1 MGVFNFKQGE
11 AIYKYELRNKIGGGE
26 FGEVWLAID
35 RSIGTQ
41 VAIKLLD
48 GKNVSVDER
57 LIEAQI
63 GNHLNHQNLIKVHY
77 ADVVDYNGIPL
88 VIISMD
94 YQNQGSIVG
103 KLNSRNFLPLP
114 QLLSSSIDIL
124 RGLEYLHEQ
133 NMFHNDIKPSNI
145 LLGPHNEAILTDY
158 GITCYSADKQPVE
171 PRSFYRLHVAPET
184 LIQNQVSVLSDIY
197 QTGLTIFRLLNGI
210 GLVRN
215 RLTQV
220 GNWDAYND
228 LVKSGQIVLPQD
240 YQPFVPRNL
249 KAIIN
254 KAIDPDPTKRCSSAL
269 DLRRSLEK
277 LSYSGFWTADS
288 TGKYIG
294 EDSRYFYTFE
304 EIANG
309 HQKSIF
315 YAYKESKE
323 TRRITRITKFCG
335 KNLSDRDLNS
345 TKIAYMQSVVTG
357 NSG

>member
-1 MGVFNFKQGE
+1 MGLFNFKQGE
-11 AIYKYELRNKIGGGE
+11 IIYKYGLQNKIGGGE

-48 GKNVSVDER
+48 GKSVSVDER
-57 LIEAQI
+57 LVEAQI
-63 GNHLNHQNLIKVHY
+63 GNRLNHQNLVKVHY
-77 ADVVDYNGIPL
+77 ADVVNYNRMPL

-94 YQNQGSIVG
+94 YHHQGSIVG
-103 KLNSRNFLPLP
+103 KVNSRNFLPLP
-114 QLLSSSIDIL
+114 QLLACSIDIL

-145 LLGPHNEAILTDY
+145 LIGAHNEAILTDY
-158 GITCYSADKQPVE
+158 GITCYSPDRQPVE
-171 PRSFYRLHVAPET
+171 PRNFYRLHVAPET

-197 QTGLTIFRLLNGI
+197 QTGLTIFRLLNGL

-228 LVKSGQIVLPQD
+228 LVKNGQIVLPQD

-254 KAIDPDPTKRCSSAL
+254 KAINPDPTKRFSSPL
-269 DLRRSLEK
+269 DFRRSLEK
-277 LSYSGFWTADS
+277 LSYPGFWTTDA
-288 TGKYIG
+288 TGKYLG
-294 EDSRYFYTFE
+294 KDNRYSYFFE
-304 EIANG
+304 EIACG
-309 HQKSIF
+309 YQKTTFIT
-315 YAYKESKE
+315 YKVSKKTGRS
-323 TRRITRITKFCG
+323 TRVTKFCG
-335 KNLSDRDLNS
+335 NNLTDKDLS
-345 TKIAYMQSVVTG
+345 SSRIAFMQSVVTG

>member
-11 AIYKYELRNKIGGGE
+11 IIYKYELQNKIGGGG
-26 FGEVWLAID
+26 FGEVWLATD
-35 RSIGTQ
+35 RTIETP

-48 GKNVSVDER
+48 GKSVSVDER

-63 GNHLNHQNLIKVHY
+63 GNRLNHQNLVKVHY
-77 ADVVDYNGIPL
+77 ADVVDYNGMPL

-94 YQNQGSIVG
+94 YHDKGSIVG
-103 KLNSRNFLPLP
+103 KVNSRNFLPLP
-114 QLLSSSIDIL
+114 QLLACSIDIL

-145 LLGPHNEAILTDY
+145 LLGSQNQAILTDY
-158 GITCYSADKQPVE
+158 GITCYSPSKQPVE

-197 QTGLTIFRLLNGI
+197 QTGLTIFRLLNGL

-228 LVKSGQIVLPQD
+228 LVKNGQIVLPKD
-240 YQPFVPRNL
+240 YQPFVPRSL

-254 KAIDPDPTKRCSSAL
+254 KAINPNPTRRFSSPL
-269 DLRRSLEK
+269 DFRRSLEK
-277 LSYSGFWTADS
+277 LSYPGFWTTDA
-288 TGKYIG
+288 TGKYLG
-294 EDSRYFYTFE
+294 EDKKYSYFFE
-304 EIANG
+304 GIANG
-309 HQKSIF
+309 HQKSTF

-323 TRRITRITKFCG
+323 TGRSTRVTKFCG
-335 KNLSDRDLNS
+335 KNLTERDLNS
-345 TKIAYMQSVVTG
+345 AKVTFMQSVVTG